1 MVELVIG
8 EVKNISR
15 YPIKSMAG
23 EDLKTIRIDAYGL
36 YGDRS
41 HAFIDAAKEGWERY
55 ITARQLPHLLGYKV
69 RLGEDISLDEFP
81 QVEVLTPDGRLVTW
95 DETLLDEIQSH
106 FEQKIAM
113 IRCKPDSTDLL
124 AVDTGGILIVTDH
137 SLHQLEHL
145 VGNSIDI
152 RRFRPNLVIS
162 LNSQHISNDS
172 DLIGKRLRIG
182 NTELQLIEE
191 CERCSIIT
199 IDPDTYERDS
209 SILKKVNEEM
219 NLNFGV
225 YASVIKVGEVNV
237 GDKVYFVSNGV
248 EAESRK

>member
-1 MVELVIG
+1 MLELAIG
-8 EVKNISR
+8 EVMKISR

-23 EDLKTIRIDAYGL
+23 EDVERTRIDSYGL

-41 HAFIDAAKEGWERY
+41 HAFVDAAKDGWESY

-69 RLGEDISLDEFP
+69 RLGEVISLDEFP
-81 QVEVLTPDGRLVTW
+81 QVEVLTPDGRLAAW
-95 DETLLDEIQSH
+95 DESLLAEIQSH

-113 IRCKPDSTDLL
+113 LRCKPDSTDLL
-124 AVDTGGILIVTDH
+124 AVDAGGILIVTDH
-137 SLHQLEHL
+137 SLQKLEHL

-162 LNSQHISNDS
+162 LDSQHISNDS

-182 NTELQLIEE
+182 NTELQLTEE
-191 CERCSIIT
+191 CERCSMIT
-199 IDPDTYERDS
+199 IDPDTYERNPL
-209 SILKKVNEEM
+209 ILKKVNEEM

-237 GDKVYFVSNGV
+237 GDKVYLVSDGIV
-248 EAESRK
+248 A